1 MQKVVILNQELVRKK
16 LRQKK
21 YDDLYLSSWGHLDEF
36 VDFIIGFGLFYMLA
50 QLGLTTGHSGI
61 PFSVLTMLAFLKPL
75 FEIKFDDA
83 QNIIITD
90 LGLKPQAISHCRS
103 AA

>member
-75 FEIKFDDA
+75 FEIKFDD
-83 QNIIITD
+83 NIKY
-90 LGLKPQAISHCRS
+90 LF
-103 AA
+103 